1 MPWGFSIH
9 SSVDSHDILYGM
21 KKIIR
26 KIARKL
32 RGFTLIEILLVVA
45 AIAILAGIVIIAIN
59 PAKQLGS
66 ARDAGR
72 KSDVNTILNA
82 IAQYS
87 IDNQGTLPPTL
98 TTTPKEGCVTG
109 SVSCAGL
116 LDLSVLT
123 ASSKYLGALPRET
136 GATTTNGI
144 GYVISKTVNSRI
156 QVSASFPEQ
165 TATITGMR

>member
-1 MPWGFSIH
+1 
-9 SSVDSHDILYGM
+9 M
-21 KKIIR
+21 KKFLR

-32 RGFTLIEILLVVA
+32 KGFTLIEILLVVA
-45 AIAILAGIVIIAIN
+45 AIAVLASIVIIAIN

-66 ARDAGR
+66 ARDSGR
-72 KSDVNTILNA
+72 RSDVNTLLNA

-109 SVSCAGL
+109 STSCAGL
-116 LDLSVLT
+116 VDLSVLT
-123 ASSKYLGALPRET
+123 ASGKYLGALPREPR
-136 GATTTNGI
+136 ATTTNGI
-144 GYVISKTVNSRI
+144 GYLISKTINARI

-165 TATITGMR
+165 TTTITGMR